1 MLIRL
6 MLLLTLVP
14 LIELALL
21 IKLGQYIGVGYTV
34 LIVVVTGI
42 AGAFLAKTQGMS
54 VLRRMQ
60 LEMQEGRLPGNQMID
75 GLCILLGGAMLL
87 TPGLVTDTAGFM
99 LVIPVTRIAVR
110 EWLKIKLRG
119 MVDRGQVIFRWGGW

>member
-1 MLIRL
+1 MLLRL
-6 MLLLTLVP
+6 MLLLTVVP
-14 LIELALL
+14 LLELALL

-34 LIVVVTGI
+34 LVVVVTGV
-42 AGAFLAKTQGMS
+42 AGAFLAKTQGMD

-75 GLCILLGGAMLL
+75 GLCILMGGAMLL
-87 TPGLVTDTAGFM
+87 TPGLITDTLGFA
-99 LVIPVTRIAVR
+99 LVIPVTRIALR

-119 MVDRGQVIFRWGGW
+119 MVDRGHVIFRWNGW

>member
-14 LIELALL
+14 LVELALL

-75 GLCILLGGAMLL
+75 GLCILMGGAMLL
-87 TPGLVTDTAGFM
+87 TPGLVTDTAGFI
-99 LVIPVTRIAVR
+99 LVVPITRIAVR
-110 EWLKIKLRG
+110 EWLKTKLRG

>member
-1 MLIRL
+1 

>member
-1 MLIRL
+1 

-75 GLCILLGGAMLL
+75 GLCILMGGAMLL
-87 TPGLVTDTAGFM
+87 TPGLVTDTAGFI
-99 LVIPVTRIAVR
+99 LVVPITRIAVR
-110 EWLKIKLRG
+110 EWLKTKLRG

>member
-1 MLIRL
+1 

-14 LIELALL
+14 LVELALL

-75 GLCILLGGAMLL
+75 GLCILMGGAMLL
-87 TPGLVTDTAGFM
+87 TPGLVTDTAGFI
-99 LVIPVTRIAVR
+99 LVVPITRIAVR
-110 EWLKIKLRG
+110 EWLKTKLRG